1 MAGFVKGDVV
11 VVPFPFSDL
20 TTAKRRSA
28 LVLAKLDGD
37 DVILSQVTSQT
48 VRDRCAVGLKDSDF
62 ADGGLNLPSNVRPN
76 RVFTA
81 DTRIVLY
88 RVGSLKPSKLTE
100 VVDRV
105 VAILRNDGT
114 ANAAVSQEPQAVGHP
129 APPP

>member
-1 MAGFVKGDVV
+1 MAGFVRGDVV

-20 TTAKRRSA
+20 TNAKRRPA

-37 DVILSQVTSQT
+37 DVILAQVTSQT
-48 VRDRCAVGLKDSDF
+48 VRDGYAVELKDGDF
-62 ADGGLNLPSNVRPN
+62 ADGGLNLTSNVRPN

-81 DTRIVLY
+81 DTQIVLY

-105 VAILRNDGT
+105 VAILRNGEA
-114 ANAAVSQEPQAVGHP
+114 ANAAVGPQP
-129 APPP
+129 